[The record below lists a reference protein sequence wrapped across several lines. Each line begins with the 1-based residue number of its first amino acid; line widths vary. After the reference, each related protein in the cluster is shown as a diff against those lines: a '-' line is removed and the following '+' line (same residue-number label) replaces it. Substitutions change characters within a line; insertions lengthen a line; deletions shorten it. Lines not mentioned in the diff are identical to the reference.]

1 MGNKISKK
9 MTNST
14 NVMCVF
20 SVIALFFGAV
30 GAAFDPLATLIHNAV
45 FKHDVDYM
53 FLYDYDSTV
62 RKITWYFTLYGS
74 SVFMAVMSLVV
85 MILLF
90 KNKGKKNLSSST
102 ASLIIFPTL
111 GSMLLP
117 IFGMIDELSS
127 SISKI
132 KSSDTDQTVFIKV
145 CQLLAYCIPL
155 ISGFFLLLTGLLLA
169 LRLSGESYSVA
180 VERVEKVAPANEFI
194 PQQMQNQPIQN
205 QFAQPDMNS
214 FRQPEPAAPVAPV
227 LQPTAPESE
236 PAVKMCPHCGA
247 QLKSATAKFCST
259 CGQQV

>member
-1 MGNKISKK
+1 MGNTFSKK

-14 NVMCVF
+14 TLLCVF
-20 SVIALFFGAV
+20 SIIALFFGAV

-45 FKHDVDYM
+45 FKHDVDSLFMYGNDTIDK
-53 FLYDYDSTV
+53 L
-62 RKITWYFTLYGS
+62 TWYFNIYGS
-74 SVFMAVMSLVV
+74 SVFMAVLSLVV

-102 ASLIIFPTL
+102 ASLIIFSTIAA
-111 GSMLLP
+111 LP
-117 IFGMIDELSS
+117 FPVIGMISELTNN
-127 SISKI
+127 ISKI
-132 KSSDTDQTVFIKV
+132 RSSDTDQTVFLKV
-145 CQLLAYCIPL
+145 CQLLVFCIPL
-155 ISGFFLLLTGLLLA
+155 VAGFFLLISGLLLA
-169 LRLSGESYSVA
+169 LRLSGETYTVEI
-180 VERVEKVAPANEFI
+180 ERVEKTAPANEFI

-214 FRQPEPAAPVAPV
+214 FINPEPAAPVAPI
-227 LQPTAPESE
+227 LQPTAPDSE

>member
-1 MGNKISKK
+1 MGNTFSKK

-14 NVMCVF
+14 TLLCVF
-20 SVIALFFGAV
+20 SIIALFFGAV

-45 FKHDVDYM
+45 FKHDVDSLFMYGNDTIDK
-53 FLYDYDSTV
+53 L
-62 RKITWYFTLYGS
+62 TWYFNIYGS
-74 SVFMAVMSLVV
+74 SVFMAVLSLVV

-102 ASLIIFPTL
+102 ASLIIFSTIAA
-111 GSMLLP
+111 LP
-117 IFGMIDELSS
+117 FPVIGMISELTNN
-127 SISKI
+127 ISKI
-132 KSSDTDQTVFIKV
+132 RSSDTDQTVFLKV
-145 CQLLAYCIPL
+145 CQLLVFCIPL
-155 ISGFFLLLTGLLLA
+155 VAGFFLLISGLLLA
-169 LRLSGESYSVA
+169 LRLSGETYTVEI
-180 VERVEKVAPANEFI
+180 ERVEKVAPANEFI

-214 FRQPEPAAPVAPV
+214 FINPEPAAPVAPI
-227 LQPTAPESE
+227 LQPTAPDSE

>member
-1 MGNKISKK
+1 MGNTFSKK

-14 NVMCVF
+14 TLMCVF
-20 SVIALFFGAV
+20 SIIALVLGAI

-45 FKHDVDYM
+45 FSHDVDYM
-53 FLYDYDSTV
+53 FLYDTNKTISKLTF
-62 RKITWYFTLYGS
+62 YFTIYGS
-74 SVFMAVMSLVV
+74 SVFMAVLALVV

-102 ASLIIFPTL
+102 ASLIIFSVI
-111 GSMLLP
+111 GALP
-117 IFGMIDELSS
+117 LSLFGMIGELTE

-132 KSSDTDQTVFIKV
+132 RSSDTDQTVFLKV
-145 CQLLAYCIPL
+145 CELLVYCIPL
-155 ISGFFLLLTGLLLA
+155 LSAFFLLLTGLLLA

-227 LQPTAPESE
+227 LQPTAPDSE

>member
-1 MGNKISKK
+1 MGNRISKK

-14 NVMCVF
+14 TLMCVF
-20 SVIALFFGAV
+20 SIIALFFGAV

-155 ISGFFLLLTGLLLA
+155 ISGFFLLLAGLCLA
-169 LRLSGESYSVA
+169 LRLSGETYTVE
-180 VERVEKVAPANEFI
+180 VERVEKAVPDRFN
-194 PQQMQNQPIQN
+194 QQPVPN

-214 FRQPEPAAPVAPV
+214 FRQPAPFVPQPSAAPEAASV
-227 LQPTAPESE
+227 QSE
-236 PAVKMCPHCGA
+236 PAVCPHCGA
-247 QLKSATAKFCST
+247 PLKSPDAKFCSA
-259 CGQQV
+259 CGQKV

>member
-14 NVMCVF
+14 TVMCVF

-30 GAAFDPLATLIHNAV
+30 GAAFDPLGTMIHNAV
-45 FKHDVDYM
+45 YNHDVDSLFMYGNDTIDK
-53 FLYDYDSTV
+53 L
-62 RKITWYFTLYGS
+62 TWYFNIYGS
-74 SVFMAVMSLVV
+74 SVFMAVLSLVV

-102 ASLIIFPTL
+102 ASLIIFSTIAA
-111 GSMLLP
+111 LP
-117 IFGMIDELSS
+117 FPVIGMISELTNN
-127 SISKI
+127 ISKI
-132 KSSDTDQTVFIKV
+132 RSSDTDQTVFLKV
-145 CQLLAYCIPL
+145 CQLLVFCIPL
-155 ISGFFLLLTGLLLA
+155 VAGFFLLISGLLLA
-169 LRLSGESYSVA
+169 LRLSGETYTVEI
-180 VERVEKVAPANEFI
+180 ERVEKTAPANEFI

-214 FRQPEPAAPVAPV
+214 FRQPEPIAPVIPVPQPAAPENEQA
-227 LQPTAPESE
+227 S
-236 PAVKMCPHCGA
+236 KMCPHCGA